1 MMLSLHFASQVNFL
15 DPLTTSDG
23 KPYAPVRFK
32 EIVKECYLISK
43 NCNTSY
49 TDVLT
54 ITPAEK
60 NYMLEFI
67 AEEMKSAEESI
78 KRNREALQNRGG

>member
-1 MMLSLHFASQVNFL
+1 M
-15 DPLTTSDG
+15 TSEG
-23 KPYAPVRFK
+23 QPYAPIRFK
-32 EIVKECYLISK
+32 EIVKECYIISK

-49 TDVLT
+49 TDLLT

-67 AEEMKSAEESI
+67 MEEVKNAEESV
-78 KRNREALQNRGG
+78 KRNREAMKARG

>member
-1 MMLSLHFASQVNFL
+1 MILSLHFASQTNFL
-15 DPLTTSDG
+15 DPQLTSDG

-32 EIVKECYLISK
+32 ELVKECYIISK

-49 TDVLT
+49 TDLLNV
-54 ITPAEK
+54 TPVEK

-67 AEEMKSAEESI
+67 MEEIKNAEESI
-78 KRNREALQNRGG
+78 KKNKEAMRVRG